1 MARKK
6 STGAAVEAA
15 APAASSELVAV
26 GKGVVK
32 AVAGHA
38 LARALPYTP
47 PWIAAATLP
56 PAAGLAV
63 NQLWGDAALSAGLA
77 SAGIALGGAGLSA
90 LVWKVG

>member
-6 STGAAVEAA
+6 NTEAAVEAA
-15 APAASSELVAV
+15 PAVGSALVAT
-26 GKGVVK
+26 GTGVVK
-32 AVAGHA
+32 AIAGHA

-47 PWIAAATLP
+47 PWVGAAVLP